1 MSDELIEAV
10 AKALNEFENQ
20 RVPHMAKPWSLLT
33 VPVRDVVLAEARA
46 ALSAIEAAGFVV
58 VPKEPTDEMVDGALG
73 FMDYHAPGQAEII
86 YGTMLS
92 LRPKITGGEA

>member
-58 VPKEPTDEMVDGALG
+58 VPKDPTQEMIDMARHDYAEPRAC
-73 FMDYHAPGQAEII
+73 Y
-86 YGTMLS
+86 S
-92 LRPKITGGEA
+92 LMIAGRPKITGGEA